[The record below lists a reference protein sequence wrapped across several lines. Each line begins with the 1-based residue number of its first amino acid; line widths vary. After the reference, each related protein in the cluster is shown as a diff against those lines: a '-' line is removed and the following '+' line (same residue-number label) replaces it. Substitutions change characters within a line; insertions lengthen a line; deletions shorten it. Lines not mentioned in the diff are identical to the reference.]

1 MLGDRDEQANAL
13 RLIAETPIT
22 RVPSHFGLIMR
33 VMLLL
38 NGLSHRLAPGQL
50 LIQRSV
56 WRWA

>member
-1 MLGDRDEQANAL
+1 
-13 RLIAETPIT
+13 
-22 RVPSHFGLIMR
+22 MR

-38 NGLSHRLAPGQL
+38 KGLSHRLVPGQL